1 MNKKILLLISVAL
14 VTINSLNAQ
23 RKAIPP
29 EKPRLIILITTENFR
44 YDYLNKFY
52 NKFSENGFKRLLT
65 QGTFC
70 PNAYYHYFF
79 TQNLP
84 GLATIVTGA
93 QPTWHGIVT
102 DEWYLPTVQKN
113 VRACYD
119 KSVKV
124 LGKNIDSYNVSPQN
138 LLTSTFTDELKLYH
152 GKTSK
157 VFSIALDP
165 SSSIVLGGHAC
176 DAAYFYESETGKI
189 MTNKFYL
196 DSMPKWVQQ
205 FNKKGLSDTYL
216 NRKWEPLCADSL
228 MKESDVDTAKYE
240 KGFLHSGT
248 VFPYDLAK
256 LSRISKKNIDY
267 SVLPKTPFGNTFIH
281 DFAIQLIESEQLGKD
296 NITDVLS
303 VDFDALGNIA
313 RYFGSA
319 SKEMEDAV
327 LRLDKEIGHLLNY
340 TDTYLG
346 KENVLVIFVPANGT
360 ILPPEYLSKKKMN
373 AGRFKHLFSYSLLKS
388 YLNAYY
394 GKGDWVLKYD
404 NQQIFLNRNLIED
417 SKLSLNEFQNKVADF
432 ISQFNGVASCY
443 TASTLQDNSYS
454 QGIEYKIKNSYNR
467 KRSGDV
473 FINLMPYWMQDVSSV
488 SISNTP
494 YVYDSHVPVFFYG
507 WRAKTRIVN
516 SKIDITQIAPEISNI
531 LNIEIP
537 NGAFDTPFD
546 EFLK

>member
-1 MNKKILLLISVAL
+1 MNKRVFLLLSIIILASNAL
-14 VTINSLNAQ
+14 QAQ

-52 NKFSENGFKRLLT
+52 NKFCDNGFKRLMT

-70 PNAYYHYFF
+70 QNAFYNYFF

-119 KSVKV
+119 KSVKL
-124 LGKNIDSYNVSPQN
+124 LGENIDSYNVSPQN
-138 LLTSTFTDELKLYH
+138 LLTSTFSDELKLYND
-152 GKTSK
+152 KKSK

-165 SSSIVLGGHAC
+165 SAAAILGGHAC
-176 DAAYFYESETGKI
+176 DGVYFYESETGKM
-189 MTNKFYL
+189 MTNQYYL
-196 DSMPKWVQQ
+196 DSIPKWVKQ
-205 FNKKGLSDTYL
+205 FNKKKLPETYL
-216 NRKWEPLCADSL
+216 NRKWETLYADSL

-248 VFPYDLAK
+248 TFPYDLAK
-256 LSRISKKNIDY
+256 LSNIDKKNIDFT
-267 SVLPKTPFGNTFIH
+267 VLPKTPFGNTLIH

-296 NITDVLS
+296 YNTDVLS
-303 VDFDALGNIA
+303 IDFDALSEID

-327 LRLDKEIGHLLNY
+327 LRLDREIGHLLEY
-340 TDTYLG
+340 TDQYLG
-346 KENVLVIFVPANGT
+346 KENVLVIFVPANGS
-360 ILPPEYLSKKKMN
+360 IYPPEYLAKKKMN

-394 GKGDWVLKYD
+394 GKGEWVLKYD

-417 SKLSLNEFQNKVADF
+417 SKLSLSEFQNKVADF
-432 ISQFNGVASCY
+432 ISQFNGVASCV
-443 TASTLQDNSYS
+443 TATTLQDNNYT
-454 QGIEYKIKNSYNR
+454 QGIEFKIKNSYNR

-516 SKIDITQIAPEISNI
+516 TKIDITQIAPEISNI